1 VRADEAKIDRFF
13 FFFSIFF
20 LFFLTFFLNFRVKKS
35 GGELTSGAR
44 GSALE
49 RIVHDMTH
57 WARPVAPAVVASFEA
72 RCAAFTVADLRAAL
86 LRLGVKA
93 PASRLRKRDLVL
105 DLVRAALARAS
116 VVDDPIVDADLL
128 PAATPPAAA
137 ASVSVPAKLPPVL
150 NLAAHVDADDDDATW
165 SLGASQRNDVS
176 EPANGADVDDVS
188 DKLQALQLAWDGSLA
203 ADSRESLH
211 LPLPTS
217 QFHELLNK
225 HVLNNNNTT
234 TTGTVSSIAACAPM
248 YSDSFAPHQP
258 QDDDVSTSR
267 GDAGDNDDEP
277 TVPLQLTPPT
287 PDALVL
293 RRGATTLLTPYQGAD
308 VKCVSSGKLDGVVLP
323 PSDPEQS
330 GDDDDDD
337 EPVFND
343 SPTVLLTDAARARL
357 RDEQSRGTSSATAL
371 PAKPSITARIVVVA
385 DTASAGL
392 PHDERDSLPVSRY
405 FPALRA
411 GEAAV
416 SPPPKAPTDFQS
428 GRRVLLLNSGAPAF
442 AMSSVAQ
449 PFVAP
454 RRAAV
459 VFPTPADESR
469 HSSTAAATAAP
480 APAATVWKARHPPA
494 TARAGN
500 APLAAAALGAST
512 TTSSGSPDAPTVELR
527 LSDRELLLRAA
538 SIEVPPAT
546 TQRALLF
553 KSHSSNTVSS
563 VSAKSDDMCKPIHVS
578 HGTDSSD
585 ESGRLHTAA
594 DDDDD
599 DDDEVAEEDSD
610 EDGEWAQFA
619 SASSPPPAT
628 PLRRR
633 ARRRVRGSRGQRRR
647 LPPSPLRRSLTADEA
662 VAVAPAASAPKLGKL
677 TTPALVAF
685 SGDWRALRD
694 SDGRLI
700 WLHLPTGVVQF
711 SAPDEKQQQQQQQQ
725 VQRSRRGGSFV

>member
-1 VRADEAKIDRFF
+1 
-13 FFFSIFF
+13 
-20 LFFLTFFLNFRVKKS
+20 
-35 GGELTSGAR
+35 
-44 GSALE
+44 
-49 RIVHDMTH
+49 VHDMTH
-57 WARPVAPAVVASFEA
+57 WARPVTPAVVASFEA

-86 LRLGVKA
+86 LRLGFKA
-93 PASRLRKRDLVL
+93 PAARLRKRDLVL
-105 DLVRAALARAS
+105 DLVRAALARAAS

-128 PAATPPAAA
+128 PAATPPPVAAS
-137 ASVSVPAKLPPVL
+137 ASVSVSATLPPVL

-165 SLGASQRNDVS
+165 SLGASQRERGDVN
-176 EPANGADVDDVS
+176 EPTNGADVDDVS
-188 DKLQALQLAWDGSLA
+188 EKLQALQLAWDGSMA

-225 HVLNNNNTT
+225 HVLNNNTT
-234 TTGTVSSIAACAPM
+234 TITNKTSNIDSTVSSIAACAPM

-267 GDAGDNDDEP
+267 GDAGDNDEEP
-277 TVPLQLTPPT
+277 TVPLQLTPAT
-287 PDALVL
+287 PDTLVL

-308 VKCVSSGKLDGVVLP
+308 VKRVSSGKLDGVVLP

-371 PAKPSITARIVVVA
+371 SAKPSITARIVVVA

-411 GEAAV
+411 GEAAA
-416 SPPPKAPTDFQS
+416 SPPHNAPTDFQS
-428 GRRVLLLNSGAPAF
+428 GRRVLLLNSGAPPAF

-480 APAATVWKARHPPA
+480 APAATVWKARHQPV

-500 APLAAAALGAST
+500 APLAATALGAST

-538 SIEVPPAT
+538 SIEVPQPAT

-585 ESGRLHTAA
+585 ESGRLHTADDDTET

-599 DDDEVAEEDSD
+599 AAEEDGD
-610 EDGEWAQFA
+610 EDDEWAQFA

-633 ARRRVRGSRGQRRR
+633 ARRRSRGSRGQRRK

-662 VAVAPAASAPKLGKL
+662 VAVAPTASAPKLGKL

-694 SDGRLI
+694 SDGQLI

-711 SAPDEKQQQQQQQQ
+711 SAPDEKQQQQM
-725 VQRSRRGGSFV
+725 QRSRRGGSFV